1 MKTYLLSFNAN
12 DFTKNGKT
20 WTTSSIDLYHNKF
33 YTNYSLKKSA
43 FGLNSLGDYTFTGT
57 EVLANATP
65 TIPGAYQV
73 TNYGE
78 LAVDGNVVPHY
89 VFTRDSTQDIN
100 LVFDPDVPST
110 PIFTADSY
118 VSELRRFIDTSSRI
132 DIRTFKGAFSSSLNS
147 LESITFNLNIYESDT
162 PNRTMVTFI
171 NLCVNCNRYNSFIK
185 RCQKIC

>member
-12 DFTKNGKT
+12 DFVKSNNV

-43 FGLNSLGDYTFTGT
+43 FGLNSLEDYTFTGT
-57 EVLANATP
+57 EILPSATP

-78 LAVDGNVVPHY
+78 LISDENVVPHY
-89 VFTRDSTQDIN
+89 VFTRDSMEDIN
-100 LVFDPDVPST
+100 LVFDPDIPST

-147 LESITFNLNIYESDT
+147 LESITFDLNIYESDT
-162 PNRTMVTFI
+162 KNRTVATF
-171 NLCVNCNRYNSFIK
+171 VYFYFNRCWKYSLIQG
-185 RCQKIC
+185 C